1 MTSLYMHS
9 DTFIPSSDYKSGAW
23 PSGKLRLE
31 QIDNQTLYTPMFESC
46 NDQCEF
52 SVKLNKTSQDQNC

>member
-1 MTSLYMHS
+1 MHS
-9 DTFIPSSDYKSGAW
+9 DTFISSSDYKSGAW
-23 PSGKLRLE
+23 PSGKLRFE
-31 QIDNQTLYTPMFESC
+31 QIDNHTLYTLMFETY